1 VQQHGSSSTLGSRQ
15 NKRKKKEK
23 KLLEKSSKCCGRRR
37 RTTLVSKTLEL
48 QLIPSAA
55 VGRNSTK
62 CASTSDCLLLMMNTK
77 FKS

>member
-15 NKRKKKEK
+15 NKRKKEK

-37 RTTLVSKTLEL
+37 TTTLVSKTLEL

-62 CASTSDCLLLMMNTK
+62 CAASTSDCLLLMMNTK